1 MKRKVFFQPCLVLAT
16 MLFGFFLLLP
26 ATNVLACGNGLQGGA
41 DYAPQRRGAA
51 QQQIVKGQPIS
62 ADQAQNI
69 VINYVKPI
77 NPGLTVGTAND
88 VGAYYEVVLLSKD
101 GETVQ
106 VIGVD
111 KYTGQM
117 EPLS

>member
-1 MKRKVFFQPCLVLAT
+1 
-16 MLFGFFLLLP
+16 MLFSFLLLLP
-26 ATNVLACGNGLQGGA
+26 AANVLACGTGRPGGA
-41 DYAPQRRGAA
+41 DYVPQRRGVA
-51 QQQIVKGQPIS
+51 QQQIAQGQPIS
-62 ADQAQNI
+62 ADQAKNI
-69 VINYVKPI
+69 VMNYVKPI

-88 VGAYYEVVLLSKD
+88 FGAYYEVVLLSKD

-111 KYTGQM
+111 KYTGKM